1 MVMSL
6 AALPIVI
13 PDSLDNIGIW
23 IAAFLTICIYSFLYK
38 DNPLYKFAE
47 YLFVGVSAGY
57 WVAMQYYNSLK
68 PNLIDNLSLGF
79 RNMDSHLLYII
90 PGILGIMMLL
100 RLVPS
105 VAWLSRWSISFVVG
119 MSAGINLIAY
129 LQGNAIAQVKGS
141 MVPLWVVSPDGNI
154 LMSLWLSF
162 GNWILVGGVCC
173 GLIYF
178 FFSVEHRGV
187 IGGISRAGIY
197 FLMISFGASFGYTIM
212 ARISL
217 LIGRMQFLFGDWIL
231 LIR

>member
-1 MVMSL
+1 
-6 AALPIVI
+6 
-13 PDSLDNIGIW
+13 
-23 IAAFLTICIYSFLYK
+23 
-38 DNPLYKFAE
+38 
-47 YLFVGVSAGY
+47 
-57 WVAMQYYNSLK
+57 
-68 PNLIDNLSLGF
+68 
-79 RNMDSHLLYII
+79 MDSHLLYII